1 MKQTRQKIEEVFKA
15 AHIAA
20 KKRPEPVFNTD
31 WQSKVMS
38 EVRCI
43 SWSARTPR
51 NDDEPLNLFALR
63 LGWAVLCFAFVVS
76 AVFFTIGKNS
86 LNKTAETG
94 IKSSLWELV
103 DQDVNTY
110 DVHLFDETGKAKEG
124 DVK

>member
-15 AHIAA
+15 AHITAG
-20 KKRPEPVFNTD
+20 KRPEPVFNPD
-31 WQSKVMS
+31 WQSRVMS

-51 NDDEPLNLFALR
+51 NDDAPLNLFALR

-76 AVFFTIGKNS
+76 AVFVTVGKNS
-86 LNKTAETG
+86 LNKTAESG
-94 IKSSLWELV
+94 ITTSLWELV

-110 DVHLFDETGKAKEG
+110 DVNLFDETGKAKE
-124 DVK
+124 DIVK